1 MCVSHPK
8 RNEAKRRP
16 VAEAT
21 AHAQRSLAIPFAR
34 PKFLCVST
42 EAGNGSHKMASLL
55 TEAKRKSHKMASLTY
70 CESTKFRLLFGKT
83 QIVCDFCLVALCWVI
98 LLIKYIS
105 LPNASVRESQLQ
117 SYDRKLQLDGLNFFC
132 FPFFLVTLFFTAL
145 SRLAVPFPRTVWV
158 AENEF

>member
-1 MCVSHPK
+1 
-8 RNEAKRRP
+8 
-16 VAEAT
+16 
-21 AHAQRSLAIPFAR
+21 
-34 PKFLCVST
+34 
-42 EAGNGSHKMASLL
+42 MASLL

-132 FPFFLVTLFFTAL
+132 FPFFWLPSFLQPSLGWLSLSHALFGSRRTSFECFSWLVGGKWAKERAEKTREWASERRLPEL
-145 SRLAVPFPRTVWV
+145 SGLEGVTWV
-158 AENEF
+158 DC